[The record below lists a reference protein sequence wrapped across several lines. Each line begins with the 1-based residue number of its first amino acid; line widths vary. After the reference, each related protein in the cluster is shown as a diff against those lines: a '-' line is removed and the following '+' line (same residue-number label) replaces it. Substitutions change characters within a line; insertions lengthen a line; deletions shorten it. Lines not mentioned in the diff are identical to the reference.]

1 MLEFKVGP
9 RVSDT
14 EIVAAAAALNTA
26 IADGDFVVKS
36 RNGNVVVDGNTVTR
50 GVTLT
55 GNVDRPLPPAPA
67 DDSDQWH
74 TSAVSWL
81 VLLGVML
88 VLGIASTVA
97 RRPRRK
103 VSGMGRASVVG
114 FM

>member
-1 MLEFKVGP
+1 M
-9 RVSDT
+9 SDA
-14 EIVAAAAALNTA
+14 EIVAAAAALDTA
-26 IADGDFVVKS
+26 ITGGNFVVIS
-36 RNGNVVVDGNTVTR
+36 RNGIVVVDGNTVTG
-50 GVTLT
+50 GVALT
-55 GNVDRPLPPAPA
+55 DNVDIPSPPAPA

-88 VLGIASTVA
+88 VLGMASTVA
-97 RRPRRK
+97 RRSKRK